1 MVTGG
6 SAYLLLPLEATYE
19 AAGNDLDSSL
29 VAVLLSHLPAH
40 ESVHRHTVAE
50 ALGALESGEAQAAF
64 LLRPVTVSQIETW
77 AAERTQ
83 MPPKT
88 TYFTPKPRTGM
99 VFRSLDL

>member
-1 MVTGG
+1 M
-6 SAYLLLPLEATYE
+6 

-50 ALGALESGEAQAAF
+50 ALAALDSGEAQAAF
-64 LLRPVTVSQIETW
+64 LLRPVTVTQIETW
-77 AAERTQ
+77 AADAPQ

-88 TYFTPKPRTGM
+88 TYFSPKPRTGM
-99 VFRSLDL
+99 VFRSLDLG